1 MHFSRTIL
9 RRKWSWQN
17 ATPLVLSAALF
28 VAPFT
33 SVIIATPANAATQGG
48 TCNAFAGAVPL
59 GAKYSDATVTVPT
72 CGPRPYYGGP
82 LKRVYPY
89 PGAPRF
95 TPGYQCVEFSERFI
109 YHKFGLGA
117 PNTSTNGDQIVDH
130 YAGLYPSKF
139 VVEDASHKVAPAQ
152 GDVLSFSTS
161 PTFSSGTGG
170 HTAVVQTSNVN
181 AAGAGT
187 VTIIEENASPTGT
200 RTLTVQGWKIQGTGY
215 TYIKWLHYKNAPLPP
230 PGPGTTGRA
239 LDLVFAIDTTGSMSP
254 YISSVVKATS
264 TIVDLLDAAHA
275 DYRIGLVDYKD
286 TDYGCPNYDAITD
299 LGFSTSR
306 TAIESALSNLESKIY
321 GGCDIPEDVYSGI
334 SRALGFPWR
343 SGVTKAVIFMGDAP
357 GHDPEPHSGLTL
369 SSIKAQAAAVD
380 PAQAYAILVGSDPD
394 AHQFDQAIADATGG
408 QTFDA
413 TSDPSMAGTAFVN
426 AIQTILSSLQPST
439 TTLTAS
445 TNTLAA
451 GAPVQFR
458 ATVSPGSD
466 SGSVTFLANGEPL
479 LTCQGEPVDTTGT
492 ATCNTTFA
500 TGGTYDIEAVYSGN
514 DNEASSTSNTVSLA
528 VTGACSMGKELGQLV
543 VPAGGSAC
551 IGPDSV
557 VNGGISVTK
566 GGALYVFDATI
577 HGHVAAKSASAV
589 LVCGATSNGGLDIS
603 GSTGGVAIGDVDGQL
618 PCRGNTI
625 NGTISV
631 TDNTAGVAVSDNVIS
646 GALILVD
653 NSGTLPPPD
662 SGSVDDQNN
671 QVKGPTTIR

>member
-254 YISSVVKATS
+254 YISSVVKA
-264 TIVDLLDAAHA
+264 
-275 DYRIGLVDYKD
+275 
-286 TDYGCPNYDAITD
+286 
-299 LGFSTSR
+299 
-306 TAIESALSNLESKIY
+306 ESALSNLESKIY

-514 DNEASSTSNTVSLA
+514 DNEASSASNTVSLA

-631 TDNTAGVAVSDNVIS
+631 TDNTADHYPVGTTASTRHGGHQGARSPLVAVVEHVHAIWRMHE
-646 GALILVD
+646 LPR
-653 NSGTLPPPD
+653 TLH
-662 SGSVDDQNN
+662 
-671 QVKGPTTIR
+671 